1 MLECVLSTHSEVL
14 RALDELCVLVSL
26 RFLSSLKSLLVLP
39 ELEATNL
46 DILNQD
52 QKVPFWVSSV

>member
-1 MLECVLSTHSEVL
+1 MSFALSRSLHFVP
-14 RALDELCVLVSL
+14 L
-26 RFLSSLKSLLVLP
+26 RFLSSLKSRHITLP

-52 QKVPFWVSSV
+52 QKVSFLVSSE